1 MPQDTQRSR
10 ARLCRPLPNPLPNQV
25 SSAHYKQRHLTA
37 HHSLPSLHS
46 FLSTSLRYV
55 PFEERYPPEWVHDP
69 NAAVPRMELAHVP
82 LKETWS
88 AMEGLLKANLTRNI
102 GVANMTTSGLR
113 DLISYATVP
122 PAVLQVEL
130 HPYLQQAKL
139 LRYAEEQGIVVTG
152 FSPLG
157 SASYVELSMAT
168 TSDSC
173 LDTEIVRYLA
183 VKHKKSPAQIV
194 LKWAVQ
200 RGTSVIPKS
209 SKAERVREN
218 ADLFDGTW
226 GLSDEDMEAMGML
239 DKNKRFND
247 PGGECSKHAAAHSAG
262 T

>member
-1 MPQDTQRSR
+1 
-10 ARLCRPLPNPLPNQV
+10 
-25 SSAHYKQRHLTA
+25 
-37 HHSLPSLHS
+37 
-46 FLSTSLRYV
+46 
-55 PFEERYPPEWVHDP
+55 
-69 NAAVPRMELAHVP
+69 MELAHVP

-247 PGGECSKHAAAHSAG
+247 PGIARSGSNPALTPLRLANLVFEPSYGQGCSVRGWASSARSL
-262 T
+262 TEQRCV